1 MTENQGLEQKT
12 SNDSKLRKIFII
24 FFALFGFV
32 TSIKLANIYF
42 ESNFDPY
49 ALPSFCSIN
58 EFIDCDGVAQ
68 TTFSQFLGIPLAY
81 WGIFFYVFV
90 MFMCFTD
97 KLKNV
102 RFLKFLEVFK
112 NPLAYIS
119 ILGLFS
125 FLIAV
130 TLASISIFQIK
141 KLCILCFFTY
151 FLDLFIAISATDFKV
166 GFWNNLKTCFKD
178 FFDAVKIKKYLV
190 SFIVVVLVIGGFL
203 AYTATS
209 YVFTPQVK
217 RYNSFKEFDVKKNP
231 YNVKGNVLG
240 DENAKVIIDIYS
252 DYRCPICYTYNV
264 MIYRAA
270 RDLSNIK
277 FVHHNLP
284 LDTACN
290 KNLQQAFHEGSCML
304 ARYAYAAEK
313 QGNLWEFNSEVFD
326 NQPKDEYSVLK
337 LAKSLGFDT
346 IQLRKDANS
355 PQANEEIQKDIK
367 VATDLGID
375 GTPATIING
384 LKPFVGIKPYYEL
397 LEILKKAGAS
407 DRK

>member
-151 FLDLFIAISATDFKV
+151 FLDLFIAISATDFKI
-166 GFWNNLKTCFKD
+166 GFWKNLKTCFTD
-178 FFDAVKIKKYLV
+178 FFDAIKVKKYLI
-190 SFIVVVLVIGGFL
+190 SFICVMLVAASAL
-203 AYTATS
+203 TYTSLS
-209 YVFTPQVK
+209 YCFTPQVK
-217 RYNSFKEFDVKKNP
+217 RYKSIKQFADMKTNP
-231 YNVKGNVLG
+231 FAVTGNVLG
-240 DENAKVIIDIYS
+240 DKNAKVIVDLYT
-252 DYRCPICYTYNV
+252 DYRCPICYTNNI

-270 RDLSNIK
+270 KELKNVR

-284 LDTACN
+284 LDIECN
-290 KNLQQAFHEGSCML
+290 KNLQQPFHEGSCML
-304 ARYAYAAEK
+304 AKYAYAAQK
-313 QGNLWEFNSEVFD
+313 QGKFLDLDSEMFD
-326 NQPKDEYSVLK
+326 KQPKDEDAVLK

-346 IQLRKDANS
+346 IKLRKDANS
-355 PQANEEIQKDIK
+355 PQAYDLIQKDITK
-367 VATDLGID
+367 ATDLGID
-375 GTPATIING
+375 GTP
-384 LKPFVGIKPYYEL
+384 
-397 LEILKKAGAS
+397 
-407 DRK
+407 